1 MPFQRRNVLQIGN
14 SKNRVSCIFR
24 ALQDID
30 RQLNHKN
37 YALDS
42 ARSRSWDKGGGT
54 RSSRPLNKGGRG
66 RFWYKNKWGAGG
78 PGPSPGSAT
87 ARSPFHTLYLQKRT
101 YVASEQAVSSPLHSP
116 ISLREGTHILN
127 HVVRPGSSKEVIKL
141 DVGSS
146 NSLSPWR
153 KWWSNTR
160 SLPELFWSEIGYRLL
175 KRPDYGFDL
184 ELAMVFR

>member
-24 ALQDID
+24 ALQDVD

-42 ARSRSWDKGGGT
+42 ARSRSRDKGGGA
-54 RSSRPLNKGGRG
+54 RSSRPLDRGGG
-66 RFWYKNKWGAGG
+66 SGG

-87 ARSPFHTLYLQKRT
+87 ARSRFHTLYLQKRT
-101 YVASEQAVSSPLHSP
+101 YVVSEQAVSLPLHSP

-127 HVVRPGSSKEVIKL
+127 RVVRPGSSKEVITL

-153 KWWSNTR
+153 K
-160 SLPELFWSEIGYRLL
+160 
-175 KRPDYGFDL
+175 
-184 ELAMVFR
+184 

>member
-14 SKNRVSCIFR
+14 SKNRVSWIFR
-24 ALQDID
+24 ALQDVD

-37 YALDS
+37 YTLNS
-42 ARSRSWDKGGGT
+42 AGSRSWDKGGGA
-54 RSSRPLNKGGRG
+54 RSSRPLDKGGG
-66 RFWYKNKWGAGG
+66 GAGG

-87 ARSPFHTLYLQKRT
+87 ARSRFHTLYLQKRT
-101 YVASEQAVSSPLHSP
+101 YVASEQAVSLPLHSP

-127 HVVRPGSSKEVIKL
+127 RVVRPGSSKEVIKL